1 MSQTVGQRISKLR
14 KEKNLTQEELA
25 ELLSVSGQAVSKWEQ
40 DRSYPDILLLPTL
53 ANILGVTV
61 DELLTGETPVAVET
75 ETTVNEEYADRI
87 MKVQVVSRS
96 WIKNVKLLLSS
107 VENADSLRGY
117 FPEDTFEEL
126 KSQMEIGVQLAKK
139 GVLGTVFSYV
149 TQTLIVQIKVIALN
163 DLDDEDEEDEEDDE
177 E

>member
-1 MSQTVGQRISKLR
+1 MIKRILV
-14 KEKNLTQEELA
+14 LLLL
-25 ELLSVSGQAVSKWEQ
+25 LLSVSYVYADEVKQE
-40 DRSYPDILLLPTL
+40 PTISTS
-53 ANILGVTV
+53 A
-61 DELLTGETPVAVET
+61 
-75 ETTVNEEYADRI
+75 TVNEEYADRI

-126 KSQMEIGVQLAKK
+126 KSQMESGVQLAKK

-149 TQTLIVQIKVIALN
+149 TQPLIVQIKVIALN